1 MLNFTAAESLMSMTS
16 IDCWAFFAPL
26 LANVICCPQ
35 LQATLAILV
44 GQSSKETNVLALNGT
59 ISKYCLSDIEQILEV
74 QGAADNV
81 KRICSIHPSNLTD
94 ESCPVKDVQE
104 FESTVDSSKVLAACK
119 KIDPV
124 KEYVIMLYWK
134 LLQESQK
141 RFSEDYLIAMLT
153 KVR

>member
-1 MLNFTAAESLMSMTS
+1 MLFMERING
-16 IDCWAFFAPL
+16 IFFNKFAM
-26 LANVICCPQ
+26 I
-35 LQATLAILV
+35 
-44 GQSSKETNVLALNGT
+44 
-59 ISKYCLSDIEQILEV
+59 
-74 QGAADNV
+74 QG
-81 KRICSIHPSNLTD
+81 PG
-94 ESCPVKDVQE
+94 